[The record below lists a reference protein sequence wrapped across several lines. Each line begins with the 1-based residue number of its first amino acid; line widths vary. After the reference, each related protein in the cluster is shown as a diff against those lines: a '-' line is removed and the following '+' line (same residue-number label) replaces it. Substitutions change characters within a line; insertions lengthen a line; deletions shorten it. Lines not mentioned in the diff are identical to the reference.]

1 MKPMIKW
8 SGGKTREIVNFKE
21 FYPEGFARYVEPF
34 VGGGAVFFD
43 LNFEKDNV
51 INDIH
56 PDLINFYNQIKLGN
70 GKAIYDYMENHLND
84 EEVYY
89 FVRDEFEPKNDIEKA
104 FQFYYLRKTCYR
116 GMLRYNKKGK
126 FNIPFGRYKTM
137 NYSDLL
143 DEDYKKLLE
152 RTEIYNTSFED
163 IFDKYNGEENFFFLD
178 PPYDSVFTDY
188 GYCKYDRENH
198 LQLHEK
204 FINTKSKCLMVIGET
219 EFITELYKDYIKD
232 KFHKKYSFKIHSGR
246 VGNEIDNYHL
256 IITNY

>member
-1 MKPMIKW
+1 MKKTLFLLLIILLSLVSFGQSKKNQNEQLAIQYYQ
-8 SGGKTREIVNFKE
+8 SGE
-21 FYPEGFARYVEPF
+21 Y
-34 VGGGAVFFD
+34 
-43 LNFEKDNV
+43 
-51 INDIH
+51 
-56 PDLINFYNQIKLGN
+56 
-70 GKAIYDYMENHLND
+70 
-84 EEVYY
+84 
-89 FVRDEFEPKNDIEKA
+89 EKA
-104 FQFYYLRKTCYR
+104 AEL
-116 GMLRYNKKGK
+116 
-126 FNIPFGRYKTM
+126 
-137 NYSDLL
+137 
-143 DEDYKKLLE
+143 
-152 RTEIYNTSFED
+152 FED